1 MEALVPDVSA
11 VLVDGPWQ
19 HRDVSA
25 NGTRL
30 HVAEIGDGPLVLLLH
45 GFPQF
50 WWAWR
55 HQLTG
60 IAAAGYRV
68 VAADLRGYGASDKP
82 PRGYDAFTLSGDV
95 AGLVRALGERDAV
108 IVGHDWGGV
117 AGWTTAAL
125 FPRLVRGLVVLA
137 MPHPLRVRHE
147 MLARP
152 RGQGLS
158 GRHLIT
164 FQLPWRPERQLVA
177 DDAAYVGH
185 LLRLW
190 GGPGYPEAEVERRYR
205 EAIRIPGVAHSS
217 MEYHRWV
224 FRSLFRPD
232 GARFAAALRRESVTA
247 PTLQL
252 HGRLDRYMLAPTA
265 QGSGRYVSGPY
276 TWKLLDG
283 VGHFLPEEAPDTIT
297 DEIVTWL
304 AFQENGIQKIPQRN
318 ILDQS
323 VSRSPTS
330 GSPASRSPGC

>member
-1 MEALVPDVSA
+1 MEAAVPEPGV
-11 VLVDGPWQ
+11 VLVDGPWR

-30 HVAEIGDGPLVLLLH
+30 HVAELGEGPLVLLLH

-50 WWAWR
+50 WWGWR

-82 PRGYDAFTLSGDV
+82 PRGYDAFTLSDDV

-108 IVGHDWGGV
+108 IVGHDWGGL

-125 FPRLVRGLVVLA
+125 CPRLVRGLVVLS
-137 MPHPLRVRHE
+137 MPHPLRTRHE
-147 MLARP
+147 MLADL
-152 RGQGLS
+152 RGQGVA

-164 FQLPWRPERQLVA
+164 FQLPWRPERLLVA
-177 DDAAYVGH
+177 DDAAYVGEV
-185 LLRLW
+185 LRAW
-190 GGPGYPEAEVERRYR
+190 GGPGYPDAETEARYR

-217 MEYHRWV
+217 LEYHRWV

-232 GARFAAALRRESVTA
+232 GARFAAALRRSVAA

-252 HGRLDRYMLAPTA
+252 HGRLDRFMLPSTA
-265 QGSGRYVSGPY
+265 QGSGRYVSGRY
-276 TWKLLDG
+276 EWKLLDG
-283 VGHFLPEEAPDTIT
+283 VGHFLPEEAPDVVTN
-297 DEIVTWL
+297 EILSWL
-304 AFQENGIQKIPQRN
+304 TQ
-318 ILDQS
+318 
-323 VSRSPTS
+323 
-330 GSPASRSPGC
+330 